1 MNDALQRRIK
11 QLEGELEKQ
20 RLTLTKALRQA
31 ETASRARGQFLSN
44 VSHEIRTPMNGV
56 IGMATLLLDTNL
68 DRRQRE
74 YAGIIRSSAD
84 SLLAVINDLLDYS
97 KIEAGQTELEAGGKD
112 FTRPRAGGRARNAAH
127 AAGQGPQAGRGRCAA
142 V

>member
-11 QLEGELEKQ
+11 QLERELEEQ
-20 RLTLTKALRQA
+20 RLTLTQALRQA

-56 IGMATLLLDTNL
+56 IGMVTLLLDTNL

-84 SLLAVINDLLDYS
+84 SLLAVINDL
-97 KIEAGQTELEAGGKD
+97 
-112 FTRPRAGGRARNAAH
+112 
-127 AAGQGPQAGRGRCAA
+127 
-142 V
+142 